1 MALNTLKCNHLT
13 PLRFN
18 GLTECEEW
26 SQFVVDYFVANL
38 TYLILTGGFRSS
50 NISRNGRQYAIAV
63 SYL

>member
-26 SQFVVDYFVANL
+26 SQFVVDYFVGNL
-38 TYLILTGGFRSS
+38 TYLLVVLGHQTFL
-50 NISRNGRQYAIAV
+50 ATAV
-63 SYL
+63 NTL